1 MPIMHL
7 FFSGLSPTI
16 RAETICPYNYLI
28 QREVAMNILIKF
40 LSMEPIE
47 NLVTAMHW
55 RIDKIIFFG
64 YEDYL
69 AHRKK
74 DTESFLK
81 KYCRV
86 GRVEFHT
93 VSRTNLDNILKK
105 IREQVIAEHEYGNSV
120 FLDLTGGKGQVLAAF
135 GMVEKEL
142 SLPMH
147 LYWISEDRLI
157 EYCHEKE
164 KRLSSIVQPQSVE
177 LDLNRYIEMRGG
189 VINYRMH
196 KEIKEIDDEETEE
209 IVNSIW
215 SLFLKY
221 EESWSAISG
230 FLQRT
235 LRTESLQITLD
246 SHDVR
251 DELKKSRSLPPVL
264 LEQFLTDGEKRGIFL
279 DLSLSRRDI
288 SFRFRSYTVRNILAD
303 AGSILELHVY
313 QIFRAQTPNCK
324 VGVHLDWDG
333 IIHNRSGKDVVNEI
347 DVLVLHGLIP
357 TFISCKIGTADKNA
371 LYELSAVAA
380 RFGGRFSKMMLV
392 AGKGM
397 SETDLLRAAEMDI
410 QVMNRDMTLLNP
422 E

>member
-1 MPIMHL
+1 
-7 FFSGLSPTI
+7 
-16 RAETICPYNYLI
+16 
-28 QREVAMNILIKF
+28 MNVLIKF
-40 LSMEPIE
+40 LSMEPVE

-69 AHRKK
+69 AVRKK

-86 GRVEFHT
+86 ERVEFHT

-105 IREQVIAEHEYGNSV
+105 IREQVASEYSYGNPV

-135 GMVEKEL
+135 GMLQQEL
-142 SLPMH
+142 ALPMH
-147 LYWISEDRLI
+147 LYWISEKRLI
-157 EYCHEKE
+157 EYCHDKE
-164 KRLSSIVQPQSVE
+164 KRLSSIVRPQSVE

-215 SLFLKY
+215 SLFLKH
-221 EESWSAISG
+221 EDRWSAISG

-235 LRTESLQITLD
+235 LRTESLEIVLD
-246 SHDVR
+246 AHDTR
-251 DELKKSRSLPPVL
+251 DELKKSRTLPPAL
-264 LEQFLTDGEKRGIFL
+264 FEEFLEDAENRGIIH
-279 DLSLSRRDI
+279 DLEISRREI
-288 SFRFRSYTVRNILAD
+288 SFRFRSHIVRNILTD

-313 QIFRAQTPNCK
+313 QIFRAGTPNCK

-333 IIHNRSGKDVVNEI
+333 IIHSHSGKDVVNEI
-347 DVLVLHGLIP
+347 DVLALHGLIP

-380 RFGGRFSKMMLV
+380 RFGGRFSKKTLV

-397 SETDLLRAAEMDI
+397 SETDLLRASEMEI
-410 QVMNRDMTLLNP
+410 QVMNRDMELLNP
-422 E
+422 Q